1 MAAMMGAKKSMKF
14 HRMYLLKGRFINSY
28 ILFTVLRK
36 VVSKDYMKAGK
47 DVMTAADDCEEF
59 LLQRK

>member
-1 MAAMMGAKKSMKF
+1 MAAMMAAKKSMKF

-59 LLQRK
+59 LLQSK